1 MYGRAGL
8 ADAISISLQER
19 NDSSPDMDDLYY
31 IFYIDIKM
39 LL

>member
-8 ADAISISLQER
+8 EDDRAISLQER

-31 IFYIDIKM
+31 IFYIFI
-39 LL
+39 L